1 MDSRHRG
8 ERHRPVHERAQ
19 RIHGYPASRSAQDD
33 PGEEGP
39 HRRREERAR
48 PRALGVRRR
57 LPPHQGRRKGRLVA
71 SLRII
76 RNRIRSVRNT
86 QKITKA
92 MKMLAAAK
100 LRRAQD
106 AVIRARPYAQLIE
119 EMLASLAEARARDEL
134 PPHPLMAVRPERRV
148 EVVMLTSDRGLAG
161 GFNSNIIRR
170 GQRFMT
176 EESGRLER
184 IQFST
189 VGRRGREFA
198 KKRGFTMRKDYLGF
212 FGRLSYAQAREIADD
227 LITAYEKDELD
238 AVYLL
243 YNYFRSTIAQEI
255 TRALLESEASE
266 HAARMTAM
274 DSATKNAAEMIG
286 RLTLEYNRARQ
297 AAITKELMEIVSG
310 AEALK

>member
-1 MDSRHRG
+1 
-8 ERHRPVHERAQ
+8 
-19 RIHGYPASRSAQDD
+19 
-33 PGEEGP
+33 
-39 HRRREERAR
+39 
-48 PRALGVRRR
+48 
-57 LPPHQGRRKGRLVA
+57 VA

-134 PPHPLMAVRPERRV
+134 PPHPLMAVRPPRRV

-161 GFNSNIIRR
+161 GFNANIIRR
-170 GQRFMT
+170 GQRFLT
-176 EESGRLER
+176 EESGRLQR
-184 IQFST
+184 IQFAT

-198 KKRGFTMRKDYLGF
+198 KKRGFNIRKDYLGF
-212 FGRLSYAQAREIADD
+212 FGKLSYGQAREIAND
-227 LITAYEKDELD
+227 LIEAYQKDELD

-255 TRALLESEASE
+255 MLVRLLPLEPKRRTPQEQGEGPKGFITPEHVFEPSRPVVLQSLLPRFLAMQIWRALVESEASE

-274 DSATKNAAEMIG
+274 DSATKNASEMIG

>member
-1 MDSRHRG
+1 
-8 ERHRPVHERAQ
+8 
-19 RIHGYPASRSAQDD
+19 
-33 PGEEGP
+33 
-39 HRRREERAR
+39 
-48 PRALGVRRR
+48 
-57 LPPHQGRRKGRLVA
+57 
-71 SLRII
+71 
-76 RNRIRSVRNT
+76 
-86 QKITKA
+86 
-92 MKMLAAAK
+92 
-100 LRRAQD
+100 
-106 AVIRARPYAQLIE
+106 
-119 EMLASLAEARARDEL
+119 
-134 PPHPLMAVRPERRV
+134 MAVRPPRRV

-170 GQRFMT
+170 GQRFLT

-189 VGRRGREFA
+189 VGRRGRDFA
-198 KKRGFTMRKDYLGF
+198 KKRGFTLRKDYLGF
-212 FGRLSYAQAREIADD
+212 FGRLSYGQAREIATD
-227 LITAYEKDELD
+227 LIEAYQKDELD

-255 TRALLESEASE
+255 MLVRLLPLEPKPRKPEEQANKGGLITPEHIFEPSRPVVLQSLLPRFLAMQIWRALVESEASE

-286 RLTLEYNRARQ
+286 RLTLQYNRARQ

>member
-1 MDSRHRG
+1 M
-8 ERHRPVHERAQ
+8 
-19 RIHGYPASRSAQDD
+19 
-33 PGEEGP
+33 
-39 HRRREERAR
+39 
-48 PRALGVRRR
+48 
-57 LPPHQGRRKGRLVA
+57 A
-71 SLRII
+71 SLRTI

-176 EESGRLER
+176 EEGGRLER
-184 IQFST
+184 IQFAT
-189 VGRRGREFA
+189 VGRRGRDFA
-198 KKRGFTMRKDYLGF
+198 KKRGFTTRKDYVGF
-212 FGRLSYAQAREIADD
+212 FGKLSYGQAREIAND
-227 LITAYEKDELD
+227 LITAYQKDELD

-255 TRALLESEASE
+255 MLVRLLPLEPKKRTQNEQGTAAKGLLTPEHIFEPSRPAVLQSLLPRFLAVQIWRALVESEASE

-274 DSATKNAAEMIG
+274 DSATKNASEMIG

>member
-1 MDSRHRG
+1 M
-8 ERHRPVHERAQ
+8 
-19 RIHGYPASRSAQDD
+19 
-33 PGEEGP
+33 
-39 HRRREERAR
+39 
-48 PRALGVRRR
+48 
-57 LPPHQGRRKGRLVA
+57 A

-100 LRRAQD
+100 LRKAQD

-119 EMLASLAEARARDEL
+119 EMLASLAEARAREEL

-184 IQFST
+184 RSAALRPART
-189 VGRRGREFA
+189 TSDSSEGSPTGRR
-198 KKRGFTMRKDYLGF
+198 
-212 FGRLSYAQAREIADD
+212 ARSP
-227 LITAYEKDELD
+227 T
-238 AVYLL
+238 
-243 YNYFRSTIAQEI
+243 T
-255 TRALLESEASE
+255 
-266 HAARMTAM
+266 
-274 DSATKNAAEMIG
+274 
-286 RLTLEYNRARQ
+286 
-297 AAITKELMEIVSG
+297 
-310 AEALK
+310 

>member
-1 MDSRHRG
+1 
-8 ERHRPVHERAQ
+8 
-19 RIHGYPASRSAQDD
+19 
-33 PGEEGP
+33 
-39 HRRREERAR
+39 
-48 PRALGVRRR
+48 
-57 LPPHQGRRKGRLVA
+57 VA

-134 PPHPLMAVRPERRV
+134 PPHPLMAVRPPRRV

-170 GQRFMT
+170 GQRFLT

-189 VGRRGREFA
+189 VGRRGREVA
-198 KKRGFTMRKDYLGF
+198 KKRGFDTRKDYLGF
-212 FGRLSYAQAREIADD
+212 FGKLSYGQAREIAND
-227 LITAYEKDELD
+227 LIEAYQKDELD

-255 TRALLESEASE
+255 MLVRLLP
-266 HAARMTAM
+266 
-274 DSATKNAAEMIG
+274 
-286 RLTLEYNRARQ
+286 LEPKRRTPQ
-297 AAITKELMEIVSG
+297 E
-310 AEALK
+310 

>member
-1 MDSRHRG
+1 
-8 ERHRPVHERAQ
+8 
-19 RIHGYPASRSAQDD
+19 
-33 PGEEGP
+33 
-39 HRRREERAR
+39 
-48 PRALGVRRR
+48 
-57 LPPHQGRRKGRLVA
+57 VA
-71 SLRII
+71 SLRTI

-176 EESGRLER
+176 EEGGRLER
-184 IQFST
+184 IQFAT
-189 VGRRGREFA
+189 VGRRGRDFA
-198 KKRGFTMRKDYLGF
+198 KKRGFTTRKDYVGF
-212 FGRLSYAQAREIADD
+212 FGKLSYGQAREIAND
-227 LITAYEKDELD
+227 LITAYQKDELD

-255 TRALLESEASE
+255 MLVRLLPLEPKKRTQNEQGTAVKGLLTPEHIFEPSRPVVLQSLLPRFLAMQIWRALVESEASE

-274 DSATKNAAEMIG
+274 DSATKNASEMIG

>member
-1 MDSRHRG
+1 
-8 ERHRPVHERAQ
+8 
-19 RIHGYPASRSAQDD
+19 
-33 PGEEGP
+33 
-39 HRRREERAR
+39 
-48 PRALGVRRR
+48 
-57 LPPHQGRRKGRLVA
+57 VA

-86 QKITKA
+86 QKITRA

-134 PPHPLMAVRPERRV
+134 PPHPLMAVREPRRV
-148 EVVMLTSDRGLAG
+148 EVVMMTSDRGLAG

-184 IQFST
+184 IQFAT
-189 VGRRGREFA
+189 VGRRGRDFA
-198 KKRGFTMRKDYLGF
+198 KKRGFETRKDYVGF
-212 FGRLSYAQAREIADD
+212 FGKLSYGQAREIAND
-227 LITAYEKDELD
+227 LIEAYQKDELD

-243 YNYFRSTIAQEI
+243 YNFFRSVIAQEI
-255 TRALLESEASE
+255 VLVRLLPLEPKPRAPQEEAKGGIITPEHIFEPSRPVVLQSLLPRFLAMQIWRALLESEASE

-274 DSATKNAAEMIG
+274 DSATNNAADMIG
-286 RLTLEYNRARQ
+286 RLTLQYNRARQ

>member
-1 MDSRHRG
+1 
-8 ERHRPVHERAQ
+8 
-19 RIHGYPASRSAQDD
+19 
-33 PGEEGP
+33 
-39 HRRREERAR
+39 
-48 PRALGVRRR
+48 
-57 LPPHQGRRKGRLVA
+57 VA

-176 EESGRLER
+176 EEGGRLER

-189 VGRRGREFA
+189 VGRRGRDFA

-212 FGRLSYAQAREIADD
+212 FGRLSYGQAREIAND
-227 LITAYEKDELD
+227 LIQAYEKDELD

-255 TRALLESEASE
+255 MLVRLLPLAPKSRKPEDQAKGGLLTPEHVFEPSRPVVLQSLLPRFLAMQIWRALLESEASE